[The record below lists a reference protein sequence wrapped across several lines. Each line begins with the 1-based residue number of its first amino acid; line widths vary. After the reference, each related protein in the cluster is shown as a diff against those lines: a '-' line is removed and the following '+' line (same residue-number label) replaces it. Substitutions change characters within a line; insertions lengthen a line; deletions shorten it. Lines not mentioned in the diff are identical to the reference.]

1 MKPLSPLFRATLTRE
16 NNRRAAGALFPERES
31 RNDVARRE
39 REEESAAREANTARL
54 RKLRLEREMQ
64 DTAVAVPAPA
74 IIAAVPV
81 LAPLKAKK
89 TIRRINCT

>member
-1 MKPLSPLFRATLTRE
+1 MKPLSPLFRATLTRK

-64 DTAVAVPAPA
+64 DTAVAVPA

>member
-1 MKPLSPLFRATLTRE
+1 MKPLSPLFRPTLTRD

-54 RKLRLEREMQ
+54 RQLRLEREAQ
-64 DTAVAVPAPA
+64 NPAEAVPAPDMSP
-74 IIAAVPV
+74 AVPV

-89 TIRRINCT
+89 PVRRINCT